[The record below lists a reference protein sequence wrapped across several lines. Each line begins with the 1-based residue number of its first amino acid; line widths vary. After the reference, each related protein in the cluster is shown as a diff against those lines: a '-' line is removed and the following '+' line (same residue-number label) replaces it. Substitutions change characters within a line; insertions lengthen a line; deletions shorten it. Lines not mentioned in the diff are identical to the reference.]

1 MEALG
6 NCMKSSSKDSQP
18 PPATEQEALTSG
30 LRQLPGAADSQ
41 GTVAGQLLCKVA
53 GDGCILE
60 ANTAFCIK
68 FHIDGEAR
76 GRNILDYVSS
86 SERGLLARKLLLA
99 HHHQKN
105 YFVEL
110 QPEGAE
116 PSAAV
121 KMQLTASNNTL
132 YLQEVVKSPFTVQA
146 SQVPDK
152 ELIAAE
158 VPASAHRF
166 EAEYIPL
173 PVLLYTKDHQL
184 QYANS
189 YFLTFA
195 GYHSSEEVLKLR
207 EEELFPGQE
216 VLLAQM
222 RSTVIE
228 GRESHMSSQ
237 LQLQINKGSKS
248 WVVYTFCKIPEQE
261 LYMAVLQDISQLKQQ
276 EINLNHREEEMG
288 MFMDRAFHDLKGP
301 LNSLIALYSLVEH
314 EYGQDKQVMEYFL
327 HYHEG
332 ITRLHKTLHD
342 LLILSRI
349 QKAEPSYKPL
359 CLNQMVD
366 ECLQSFRNL
375 PSFYKIR
382 FIKEIKIR
390 NLLLT
395 EENLLRTIVQNLLEN
410 AIKYSSEK
418 DPEVRIAAHQ
428 EESGFW
434 LEISDNGIGIPEE
447 MQQKVFDRFFRAT
460 TKASGS
466 GLGLFLLRQAVQKL
480 KGRVSLHSAEG
491 QGTTLSVFI
500 PFQ

>member
-1 MEALG
+1 
-6 NCMKSSSKDSQP
+6 MKSSSKDSQLP
-18 PPATEQEALTSG
+18 QATEQEALTSG
-30 LRQLPGAADSQ
+30 QRQQSGAADGQ
-41 GTVAGQLLCKVA
+41 RADAGQLLCQIG
-53 GDGCILE
+53 GDGRILE

-76 GRNILDYVSS
+76 GKNILDYVSS

-116 PSAAV
+116 PSAV
-121 KMQLTASNNTL
+121 KMQLKASKNTL
-132 YLQEVVKSPFTVQA
+132 YLQEVVKTPSRVQV
-146 SQVPDK
+146 SQVADE

-158 VPASAHRF
+158 VPAFAHRF

-173 PVLLYTKDHQL
+173 PVLLYNKDHQL

-195 GYHSSEEVLKLR
+195 GYHSREELLKLR
-207 EEELFPGQE
+207 EDELFPGQE
-216 VLLAQM
+216 ALLAQM

-228 GRESHMSSQ
+228 GRESHVSSQ
-237 LQLQINKGSKS
+237 LQLQMNKGSQS
-248 WVVYTFCKIPEQE
+248 WVVYTFCKIPKQE

-276 EINLNHREEEMG
+276 EISLSHREEEMG

-382 FIKEIKIR
+382 FIKKIKIK

-410 AIKYSSEK
+410 AIKYSSES
-418 DPEVRIAAHQ
+418 DPEVCIAAHQ
-428 EESGFW
+428 EENGFW

-466 GLGLFLLRQAVQKL
+466 GLGLFLLRQAVQKF

-491 QGTTLSVFI
+491 QGTTFSVFI